1 MADPPV
7 PPQSQ
12 DTPENSTP
20 AGQTPPGSAP
30 QPAPGAPPSYPP
42 PSYPP
47 PSYPPS
53 SYPPPSY
60 PPPSYPPQAYPTP
73 GTYPPGTYPPGSY
86 PPPPYPGYPGPLP
99 TGPRNGLGTGALIA
113 SILSLPAAFTVFG
126 GFILAI
132 AGIVLGVMGYNRARR
147 GEATNGGMAIAS
159 IVLGVLGI
167 ILSAALIAL
176 GIWGFLKVGGGDYV
190 DCVQRAGS
198 DPIARIH
205 CEEQFRESVNE
216 RLSVTPTPP
225 R

>member
-1 MADPPV
+1 MTDPPV
-7 PPQSQ
+7 PPR

-20 AGQTPPGSAP
+20 TGPPGAAW
-30 QPAPGAPPSYPP
+30 QPIPGAYPP
-42 PSYPP
+42 
-47 PSYPPS
+47 
-53 SYPPPSY
+53 Y
-60 PPPSYPPQAYPTP
+60 PPPSYPPQAYSQGGYPPP
-73 GTYPPGTYPPGSY
+73 GTYAPGSYPPGSY
-86 PPPPYPGYPGPLP
+86 PPPPYPGYPPPLP
-99 TGPRNGLGTGALIA
+99 AGPRNGLGTGALIA
-113 SILSLPAAFTVFG
+113 SILSLPAALTVFG

-132 AGIVLGVMGYNRARR
+132 AGIILGIMGYNRARR

-159 IVLGVLGI
+159 IVLGILGI

-198 DPIARIH
+198 DTAARIQ
-205 CEEQFRESVNE
+205 CEEQFRESLNE